1 MPHNPQDDWTRPVPR
16 SPRRG
21 GEESERTRPVPR
33 AGADDGSDWRWRDE
47 EPGRTRAIPRRG
59 YAGDDGYEAYDS
71 YAPDDAY
78 GGNVYADDGHDAS
91 ARGYYDENGD
101 WVPRPRSRGRD
112 DDTRGY
118 RPREPRQAPAGG
130 PPTRAPR
137 PRTATAAR
145 PPRRRARYGF
155 RRFLALLTLLL
166 TVYVVAMA
174 VVVSMIW
181 GSIGRVDASPD
192 VADRPGGSSGSAYL
206 LVGRDGR
213 GSEVGADGGG
223 SRADTVMLLH
233 VPTLGEPTLVSL
245 PRDSFVP
252 IRDYGQNK
260 LNASHALGGP
270 ALLVDTVEQTTGIP
284 VDGYMEI
291 GFDGFEGVVEEV
303 GGVHMCLDA
312 PIQDERAHIDLDAG
326 CQDLTGPEALGYVRM
341 RYSDA
346 RGDLGRVERQRQF
359 LAALV
364 NRMASPATVLN
375 PWRLHSVGTANG
387 EALALGEDTSMLE
400 AGRMALAMR
409 TIAGG
414 GGNSLTVPIA
424 NTDYPTAV
432 GSTVLWDEQGA
443 AELFAALREG
453 RPVTVEP

>member
-21 GEESERTRPVPR
+21 REESERTRAVPR
-33 AGADDGSDWRWRDE
+33 GGSDDTADWRWRDE
-47 EPGRTRAIPRRG
+47 EPGRTRAIPLGG
-59 YAGDDGYEAYDS
+59 YAGHGAEDRYDDGGYGDG
-71 YAPDDAY
+71 DAY
-78 GGNVYADDGHDAS
+78 PGDDEGQSTS

-101 WVPRPRSRGRD
+101 WVPRPRTRRRED
-112 DDTRGY
+112 DARGY
-118 RPREPRQAPAGG
+118 RPREPRQAPPGAA
-130 PPTRAPR
+130 PPRTPR
-137 PRTATAAR
+137 PRTAAGGP

-155 RRFLALLTLLL
+155 RRFLALLALL
-166 TVYVVAMA
+166 VVAYVVTMA
-174 VVVSMIW
+174 VVISLVW
-181 GSIGRVDASPD
+181 GSIGRVDATPD

-213 GSEVGADGGG
+213 GSEAADGSG

-245 PRDSFVP
+245 PRDSLVP
-252 IRDYGQNK
+252 IRDAGQNK
-260 LNASHALGGP
+260 LNASHAIGGP
-270 ALLVDTVEQTTGIP
+270 ALLVDTVEQTTGIR

-291 GFDGFEGVVEEV
+291 GFDGFEGVVEKV
-303 GGVHMCLDA
+303 GGVHMCLDD

-326 CQDLTGPEALGYVRM
+326 CQDLTGEEALGYVRM

-346 RGDLGRVERQRQF
+346 RGDLGRVERQREF

-364 NRMASPATVLN
+364 KRMASPATVLN
-375 PWRLHSVGTANG
+375 PWRLHSVGTATG
-387 EALALGEDTSMLE
+387 EALALGEDTTMLE

-409 TIAGG
+409 TIAAG

-424 NTDYPTAV
+424 DPDYPTSV

-443 AELFAALREG
+443 AELFGALRDG